1 MNYALIT
8 LNLLALKKKKKKKA
22 PSLVKLCFTNL
33 IGFLLWTLFSTSPK
47 IDQTK
52 SNPFYQ
58 IVMLDLGITQF
69 SRKIDPVDLPGF
81 ELEPVEQRVNLSS
94 KQVFKT

>member
-1 MNYALIT
+1 
-8 LNLLALKKKKKKKA
+8 
-22 PSLVKLCFTNL
+22 
-33 IGFLLWTLFSTSPK
+33 
-47 IDQTK
+47 
-52 SNPFYQ
+52 
-58 IVMLDLGITQF
+58 MLDLGITQF

>member
-1 MNYALIT
+1 M
-8 LNLLALKKKKKKKA
+8 
-22 PSLVKLCFTNL
+22 
-33 IGFLLWTLFSTSPK
+33 
-47 IDQTK
+47 
-52 SNPFYQ
+52 FYQ
-58 IVMLDLGITQF
+58 FDWFSFMDIVFYITENRPNSDKVMLDLGITQF